1 MQDQVAELV
10 KHVEEE
16 KAKQASAEVL
26 RLERVWQKQAAAGV
40 RRSEAASKQA
50 EAERMRQ
57 AVEDQVKSLMYS
69 RVSLKVFMLVGL
81 VDNRALASACPMSE
95 AWPLRG
101 HSFCTRVTCLKDA
114 LT

>member
-26 RLERVWQKQAAAGV
+26 RLEQVWQKQAAADA
-40 RRSEAASKQA
+40 RKFEAASKQA

-57 AVEDQVKSLMYS
+57 AIEDQVNSSFSQYRIEIK
-69 RVSLKVFMLVGL
+69 
-81 VDNRALASACPMSE
+81 AL
-95 AWPLRG
+95 
-101 HSFCTRVTCLKDA
+101 
-114 LT
+114 